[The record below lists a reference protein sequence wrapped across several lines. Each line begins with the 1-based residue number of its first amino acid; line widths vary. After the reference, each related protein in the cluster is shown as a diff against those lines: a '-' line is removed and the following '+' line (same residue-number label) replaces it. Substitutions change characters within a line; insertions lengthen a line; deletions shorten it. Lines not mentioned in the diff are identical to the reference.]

1 MNAGGA
7 VGKIGRVVIELR
19 SGTPNAVA
27 MQEALHMASAFGSE
41 LEGLFISDA
50 ELDHIAGLS
59 VARSISASGRKI
71 VNQISTDLA
80 REIFLSSQSMR
91 RQFDQLASRADL
103 KHQFKTVRDQPI
115 HAMLRACAQDNTGSI
130 LVLSETLA
138 LGHIAEIHELLKG
151 ATTLQAILLVGPG
164 AERRAGPVVIVPE
177 KTASVPDMLMAAEV
191 LAKKDQKIIIFL
203 SDEDAGELSRRS
215 EKLHK
220 TLQPGNRL
228 NILTALLPDE
238 QPAVM
243 TEAIR
248 RLRGGLVI
256 AEYGGRLM
264 PCRENLV
271 TLATALECPLMISK
285 LT

>member
-1 MNAGGA
+1 MNASGA

-19 SGTPNAVA
+19 FGTPNAVA
-27 MQEALHMASAFGSE
+27 MQEALHMASAFGCE

-50 ELDHIAGLS
+50 ALDHIAGLS

-71 VNQISTDLA
+71 VNQVSTELA

-91 RQFDQLASRADL
+91 REFDQLASRADL

-115 HAMLRACAQDNTGSI
+115 RAILNACTEGKAASI
-130 LVLSETLA
+130 LVLSETLP
-138 LGHIAEIHELLKG
+138 LKHIAEIDELLKG
-151 ATTLQAILLVGPG
+151 APTLQAVLLVGPG
-164 AERRAGPVVIVPE
+164 AKRRAGPVVIVPE
-177 KTASVPDMLMAAEV
+177 KTANVPNMFMAAEV
-191 LAKKDQKIIIFL
+191 LAKKDQQIIIFL
-203 SDEDAGELSRRS
+203 SGEDAAELSRRS
-215 EKLHK
+215 EKLQEI
-220 TLQPGNRL
+220 LPPSNRL
-228 NILTALLPDE
+228 NILTAVLPQG

-264 PCRENLV
+264 PCRENIV